1 MVKKTNK
8 KSYLMIASV
17 LLAVILI
24 IGLVVGLSSAKYK
37 TEKHLTGD
45 VKFTVKLAD
54 IILIQEHEAVRQD
67 DGSYVLGDNIVVE
80 QSYMLMPGV
89 DVPKDPF
96 ITVEGKTPIPAYLYV
111 EVVEKIIVVENGKE
125 VEIIGFPE
133 TIKYD
138 LIKPDDSN
146 PDEIKHGWTLLVDEN
161 DEPVIGPNKG
171 KVYVYSDILTDE
183 NTETTGGKL
192 IEFQI
197 LDYVEGST
205 TDTIEVSEALPR
217 GTKAMLNFH
226 SYICQKYTDDKV
238 ANFSIHDTAELTTR
252 EPEPSAT
259 TGPTDGASAGGN

>member
-1 MVKKTNK
+1 MVKKMNK

-54 IILIQEHEAVRQD
+54 KILIQEHEAVRQD
-67 DGSYVLGDNIVVE
+67 DGSYVLNDNIVVE

-125 VEIIGFPE
+125 VERFGFPE

-138 LIKPDDSN
+138 LIEPDDSN
-146 PDEIKHGWTLLVDEN
+146 SDEIKHGWTLLEDEN
-161 DEPVIGPNKG
+161 GDPVIGPNNG

-183 NTETTGGKL
+183 NTETSGEL

-197 LDYVEGST
+197 LDYLEGST

-238 ANFSIHDTAELTTR
+238 ANFSIYDTAELTTA
-252 EPEPSAT
+252 EPT
-259 TGPTDGASAGGN
+259 TSNVPGDGDSAGGN